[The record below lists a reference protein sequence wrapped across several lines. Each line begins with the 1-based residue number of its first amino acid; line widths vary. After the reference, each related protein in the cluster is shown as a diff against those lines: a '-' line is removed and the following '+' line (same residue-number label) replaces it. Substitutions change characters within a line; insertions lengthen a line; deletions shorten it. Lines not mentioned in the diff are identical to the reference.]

1 MRPICF
7 GFVKS
12 QVMLR
17 PQRAIVVMITIAT
30 VLFSAWN
37 ASADQRDVA
46 LDAAIPAAMRKAS
59 APGAI
64 VGIWQDGRA
73 PYVRTFGVRSVATR
87 EPMAPDLYMR
97 IGSTSKSFTTTA
109 VLLLADQGGW
119 ASGNMIS
126 TLEDMRAWARD
137 FALGKLLSPA
147 MKRERDRFLPAPQE
161 GDGALYGLA
170 IENQNGWFGHNGN
183 IMSYMA
189 YPYYLPSE
197 GITMVVLLNSGVDVR
212 GSWAM
217 MQNITTII
225 TPNNLWPGLPK
236 Q

>member
-1 MRPICF
+1 
-7 GFVKS
+7 
-12 QVMLR
+12 
-17 PQRAIVVMITIAT
+17 
-30 VLFSAWN
+30 
-37 ASADQRDVA
+37 
-46 LDAAIPAAMRKAS
+46 MRKAS

-73 PYVRTFGVRSVATR
+73 PYVRTFGVRNVATR

-109 VLLLADQGGW
+109 VLLLADQGKLALDDPVDRYVTGVP
-119 ASGNMIS
+119 SGNQI
-126 TLEDMRAWARD
+126 TLR
-137 FALGKLLSPA
+137 
-147 MKRERDRFLPAPQE
+147 Q
-161 GDGALYGLA
+161 ALYGLA
-170 IENQNGWFGHNGN
+170 IENQNGWIGHNGN

-197 GITMVVLLNSGVDVR
+197 GITMVVLLNSGVDIP

-217 MQNITTII
+217 MQDITRII
-225 TPNNLWPGLPK
+225 TPDNLWPGLPK